1 MTPDA
6 IPTVFVS
13 HGAPTLSLEHV
24 PARQFLVDLGSRYRS
39 IRAVLCI
46 SAHWNTP
53 RPCVT
58 SGKIHKTIHDFY
70 GFAPEL
76 YSIEY
81 PSKGSP
87 DLAGQVVDLLTS
99 AGLPCDLDPTRGL
112 DHGAWVPLRLM
123 FPKAEVPIVQL
134 SIQQSLDPV
143 AHVALGEAI
152 QNVRGSGVLVLGS
165 GGAVHPLGNSHA
177 SLGVGA
183 PTDDWAKA
191 FNTWLTRAV
200 TSGDHPSL
208 VNYRTVAPYAREAH
222 PYPDHYMPLLAV
234 FGAAG
239 TGARGIV
246 LHQSWDLGDLG
257 MGAFEFSHEST
268 REQSL

>member
-1 MTPDA
+1 
-6 IPTVFVS
+6 
-13 HGAPTLSLEHV
+13 
-24 PARQFLVDLGSRYRS
+24 
-39 IRAVLCI
+39 
-46 SAHWNTP
+46 
-53 RPCVT
+53 
-58 SGKIHKTIHDFY
+58 
-70 GFAPEL
+70 
-76 YSIEY
+76 
-81 PSKGSP
+81 
-87 DLAGQVVDLLTS
+87 
-99 AGLPCDLDPTRGL
+99 
-112 DHGAWVPLRLM
+112 M

-177 SLGVGA
+177 SLGPGT
-183 PTDDWAKA
+183 PTDEWAKE

-200 TSGDHPSL
+200 TRGDHESL
-208 VNYRTVAPYAREAH
+208 VNYRTVAPYAQDAH

-239 TGARGIV
+239 AGARGIV

-257 MGAFEFSHEST
+257 MGAFEFSH
-268 REQSL
+268 

>member
-1 MTPDA
+1 MVPQA
-6 IPTVFVS
+6 MPTVFVS

-39 IRAVLCI
+39 VREVLCI
-46 SAHWNTP
+46 SAHWNTV
-53 RPCVT
+53 RPSVNP
-58 SGKIHKTIHDFY
+58 GKIHETIHDFY
-70 GFAPEL
+70 GFPPEL
-76 YSIEY
+76 YRIVY
-81 PSKGSP
+81 PAPGSP
-87 DLAGQVVDLLTS
+87 DLAGRVVDLLKS
-99 AGLPCDLDPTRGL
+99 AGFLCDLDPTRGL

-152 QNVRGSGVLVLGS
+152 REVRETGVLVLGS
-165 GGAVHPLGNSHA
+165 GGAVHPLGNPHA
-177 SLGVGA
+177 SLGPGA
-183 PTDDWAKA
+183 PTDDWAKE
-191 FNTWLTRAV
+191 FNAWLTRAV
-200 TSGDHPSL
+200 TSGDRKTL
-208 VNYRTVAPYAREAH
+208 VNYRTIAPYAREAH

-239 TGARGIV
+239 PGARGTV

-257 MGAFEFSHEST
+257 MGAFEFSH
-268 REQSL
+268 